1 MNQKNKTQ
9 SGPVREKKTAYWRG
23 EDCAD
28 SEEEH
33 RRMDEQLQLLNK
45 AIHDSMGAI
54 SIADLNGNLIYNNP
68 ACISM
73 LGYDNTDEISG
84 KNIARLVKDTVNYRK
99 AMREALICGSTTAEF
114 IAIKKDGT
122 ESIVEARIST
132 VVDPAGKPMALIASL
147 VDITKRKQAEEE
159 IRRFKTVTD
168 KASYGVIIATL
179 QGEIIYSNETYAL
192 MHGYTPDELA
202 GKHYSILYLEE
213 TLPSLETFRSNLMV
227 RNGYATKE
235 LWRKRKDGTIF
246 LSLTTAGLIKDEDG
260 KPLYTS
266 ATAIDITERKRME
279 QVLQESEEHFRSLT
293 ESASDAIICINSH
306 GNIHYWNNAAETI
319 FGYSADETIGK
330 SLIVMVPDRF
340 RQAYQEAMNRVV
352 SAGESEILSKTVEV
366 NGLRKDGSEFPL
378 ELSLSSW
385 ETKEGTFFTGIV
397 RDITAR
403 KQVEEELKKTQE
415 QLQRSRVLASLGEMT
430 AGIAHEVNNPLGSVL
445 LYSELLIASDI
456 SSQTRKDLKVIHH
469 EAKRAAR
476 IMTDLLMYGRKV
488 KTQMRR
494 VNLHKVL
501 TKVLSMRRYRQ
512 KVENI
517 SAVVCHKGGPLY
529 VKGDFTQLMQVFINI
544 ILNAEEAL
552 EEKGQGNIIIQM
564 ETDEK
569 WARVSIADN
578 GPGIPEENLEKV
590 FFPFFSTKKIG
601 GGIGLG
607 LSTCFGIITSHNG
620 MIRAE
625 QNEMGG
631 ATFVLDL
638 PLATNTWRREEKAVG
653 RKNG

>member
-1 MNQKNKTQ
+1 MNQKSKMQ
-9 SGPVREKKTAYWRG
+9 SGPIREKKTACWRG
-23 EDCAD
+23 EACAD

-33 RRMDEQLQLLNK
+33 RRREEQLQLLNK

-99 AMREALICGSTTAEF
+99 AMRKALICGSTTAEF

-132 VVDPAGKPMALIASL
+132 VVDPAGKPMALTASL

-168 KASYGVIIATL
+168 KASYGVIITTL
-179 QGEIIYSNETYAL
+179 QGEIIYSNEAYAL

-246 LSLTTAGLIKDEDG
+246 LSLTTAGLIKDGDG

-266 ATAIDITERKRME
+266 ATAIDITARM
-279 QVLQESEEHFRSLT
+279 
-293 ESASDAIICINSH
+293 
-306 GNIHYWNNAAETI
+306 
-319 FGYSADETIGK
+319 
-330 SLIVMVPDRF
+330 
-340 RQAYQEAMNRVV
+340 QA
-352 SAGESEILSKTVEV
+352 
-366 NGLRKDGSEFPL
+366 
-378 ELSLSSW
+378 
-385 ETKEGTFFTGIV
+385 
-397 RDITAR
+397 
-403 KQVEEELKKTQE
+403 EEELKKTQE

-445 LYSELLIASDI
+445 LYSELLMASDI

-488 KTQMRR
+488 QPQMRR
-494 VNLHKVL
+494 VNLCKVL

-512 KVENI
+512 KIANI
-517 SAVVCHKGGPLY
+517 SAIICHQGAPLY
-529 VKGDFTQLMQVFINI
+529 VKGDFAQLMQVFINVV
-544 ILNAEEAL
+544 LNAEEAL
-552 EEKGQGNIIIQM
+552 KEKSHGSIIIQM
-564 ETDEK
+564 EADEK
-569 WARVSIADN
+569 WAKVSIADN
-578 GPGIPEENLEKV
+578 GSGIPEENLEQV
-590 FFPFFSTKKIG
+590 FSPFFSTKKMGEGIG
-601 GGIGLG
+601 LGLG

-620 MIRAE
+620 IIRAE

-631 ATFVLDL
+631 ATFVLEL
-638 PLATNTWRREEKAVG
+638 PLATNTRHREEKLAEVA
-653 RKNG
+653 